1 MLGMVRLGI
10 VLLAAVSALSACTS
24 RNIYSIDPSDQ
35 RAFER
40 AALEK
45 MAYATIISDD
55 GQRDVG
61 PSLIV
66 FEDGACVSAM
76 APCRFISEISSV
88 EIAKDEGRVPGPLE
102 AASSGALIAAYA
114 LSTPNNTVSSDWQTF
129 DDSESAWIDLK
140 TVEYHARVM
149 RLRSDRMGFEPIDTR
164 KNPCSWKNVPL
175 SSAPIQKDV
184 HAAAYFVSVADEMSG
199 ACLLSVT
206 NLIAYYE
213 PSRALDIWMLGAA
226 RIRWERLQ
234 CKNAV
239 TDMNESLQ
247 PSGIEIAGSA
257 FPDSGRVSPAGFLIW
272 SMMSFREANEI
283 MGDSLVEFEEATIR
297 VLSDKNTISYTPPL
311 ERLCARSGGVASD
324 EVRRGRQQFM
334 TEFSMMSDAESKLF
348 HDDKL
353 VSGRTAILEFRA
365 PAQDET

>member
-1 MLGMVRLGI
+1 MVRLGI
-10 VLLAAVSALSACTS
+10 VLLVAVSALIACTS

-35 RAFER
+35 RAFDR
-40 AALEK
+40 AALVK
-45 MAYATIISDD
+45 MAYAAITSDN

-66 FEDGACVSAM
+66 FEDGACVTAM
-76 APCRFISEISSV
+76 APCRLISEISSV

-102 AASSGALIAAYA
+102 AVGTGALIAAYA
-114 LSTPNNTVSSDWQTF
+114 LSTPNNSVSTDWQTF
-129 DDSESAWIDLK
+129 DESKSAWIDLK
-140 TVEYHARVM
+140 TVEYHSRVM
-149 RLRSDRMGFEPIDTR
+149 RLRSDRMGFEPIDAR
-164 KNPCSWKNVPL
+164 QNPCSWKTVPL
-175 SSAPIQKDV
+175 SPVPIQSDDD
-184 HAAAYFVSVADEMSG
+184 AAAYIVNVADEMSG

-206 NLIAYYE
+206 NLIAQYE
-213 PSRALDIWMLGAA
+213 PSQALDVWMLGAA

-247 PSGIEIAGSA
+247 PSGIELAGFA
-257 FPDSGRVSPAGFLIW
+257 FPDPGRVSPAGFLIW
-272 SMMSFREANEI
+272 SMMSFREAKEI
-283 MGDSLVEFEEATIR
+283 MGDSLAEFEEATIR
-297 VLSDKNTISYTPPL
+297 NLSDENTFSYTPPL

-353 VSGRTAILEFRA
+353 VSGRAAILEFRA
-365 PAQDET
+365 PVQDER